1 VDRKNWLI
9 MAATAAAVL
18 VAVVLA
24 LRFSPHL
31 LDRLRGVPD
40 DPDPWQVAAR
50 QESIRRKTAGSG
62 RHAVELDEEDL
73 RNLFIVELAKTPD
86 GRRLLDVAAEVE
98 ADVRNGGLRLGL
110 LIDLSKVDGTR
121 LDEDQR
127 ESVRKAEQ
135 LLSVFGRS
143 EIVLAIEG
151 VPRAADG
158 RVAFGPET
166 GVRLAFLEMTY
177 AEFAER
183 FGVGDEHGDG
193 FSFALREHRVLEVE
207 VLTDALKLVLEP
219 RQ

>member
-1 VDRKNWLI
+1 

-18 VAVVLA
+18 VAVVVVLRLA
-24 LRFSPHL
+24 PGLV
-31 LDRLRGVPD
+31 DRLRGVPED
-40 DPDPWQVAAR
+40 ADPWQVAAR
-50 QESIRRKTAGSG
+50 QESIQRKIAGPG

-121 LDEDQR
+121 LDDEQR

-151 VPRAADG
+151 LPRAVDG
-158 RVAFGPET
+158 RIAFGPET
-166 GVRLAFLEMTY
+166 EVRLAFLQMTH
-177 AEFAER
+177 AEFAKR
-183 FGVGDEHGDG
+183 FGVGDEHADG

-207 VLTDALKLVLEP
+207 VLRDSLKLVLEARRP
-219 RQ
+219 

>member
-9 MAATAAAVL
+9 MVATAAAVL
-18 VAVVLA
+18 FAIAVVLR
-24 LRFSPHL
+24 LSPQWV
-31 LDRLRGVPD
+31 DRLRGVPE
-40 DPDPWQVAAR
+40 DPDPWQVTAR
-50 QESIRRKTAGSG
+50 QGSIQRKITGTG

-73 RNLFIVELAKTPD
+73 RNLFIVELAKTPN

-98 ADVRNGGLRLGL
+98 ADVRSGGLRLGL

-121 LDEDQR
+121 LDQEQR

-151 VPRAADG
+151 MPRAVDG
-158 RVAFGPET
+158 RIAFGPET
-166 GVRLAFLEMTY
+166 EVKLAFLEMTH
-177 AEFAER
+177 AEFAKR
-183 FGVGDEHGDG
+183 FGVGDEHAEG
-193 FSFALREHRVLEVE
+193 FSFALRDHRVLDVE
-207 VLTDALKLVLEP
+207 VLGDSLKLVLED